1 MRMRKVGNTDL
12 MVSEICLG
20 TGSFGGVGMYRMSG
34 NIQQEEAN
42 EIVSAALDSGINFF
56 DTAEIYSDG
65 VAEEILGKALEPRRK
80 EAVIVTK
87 VAPKRPD
94 GNGGGGYTYD
104 HIIKVCE
111 GCLERLR
118 TDYIDIFELHIFDPI
133 VPLEEALRAL
143 DDLVRQG
150 KVRHVGCSNFSGWQ
164 MMKGLA
170 ISDAKGYTR
179 FSSLEAKYSL
189 ALRELEN
196 ELIPCAVDQNV
207 SIFAYSPL
215 NGGFLSGK
223 YERDKPWPEG
233 ARFPS
238 KEAAGPWAMDYEL
251 LYDMVDAMKKIAEER
266 GHSVSDVALNY
277 LLQKP
282 AVASL
287 IIGVRNIDQL
297 KANLTAS
304 DWDLTEEEV
313 AILDKVSRVPV
324 LYPYMDQK
332 MGFIVSKKE

>member
-42 EIVSAALDSGINFF
+42 EIVGTALDSGINLF

-65 VAEEILGKALEPRRK
+65 AAEEILGKALESRRK
-80 EAVIVTK
+80 EAVILTK

-111 GCLERLR
+111 GCLTRLR
-118 TDYIDIFELHIFDPI
+118 TDYIDIFELHIFDPL
-133 VPLEEALRAL
+133 VPMEEALRAL

-150 KVRHVGCSNFSGWQ
+150 KVRAIGCSNFSGWQ

-170 ISDAKGYTR
+170 ISDANNYAR

-189 ALRELEN
+189 IVRDLEN

-223 YERDKPWPEG
+223 YDRDKPWPQD

-238 KEAAGPWAMDYEL
+238 KEAAGPWAVDYDI
-251 LYDMVDAMKKIAEER
+251 LYNIVDAMKKIAEER
-266 GHSVSDVALNY
+266 GVSVSDVALNY

-287 IIGVRNIDQL
+287 IIGVRKIEQL
-297 KANLTAS
+297 QANLTAS
-304 DWDLTEEEV
+304 DWDLTPEEMK
-313 AILDKVSRVPV
+313 ILDGVSRPQD
-324 LYPYMDQK
+324 LYPYVDQK
-332 MGFIVSKKE
+332 MGFVVSNA

>member
-1 MRMRKVGNTDL
+1 MRRRKVGNTDI

-42 EIVSAALDSGINFF
+42 EIVGAALDSGINFF

-65 VAEEILGKALEPRRK
+65 LAEEILGKALEGRRQ

-87 VAPKRPD
+87 VAPKRP
-94 GNGGGGYTYD
+94 GENGGGGFTYD
-104 HIIKVCE
+104 HVIQVCE
-111 GCLERLR
+111 NCLKRLR

-133 VPLEEALRAL
+133 VPMEEALRAL
-143 DDLVRQG
+143 DDLVKQG
-150 KVRHVGCSNFSGWQ
+150 KVRAIGCSNFSGWQ

-170 ISDAKGYTR
+170 ISDVKGYKR

-189 ALRELEN
+189 VLRDLEN

-223 YERDKPWPEG
+223 YDRDKPWPEG

-238 KEAAGPWAMDYEL
+238 KEAAGPWAVDYDI
-251 LYDMVDAMKKIAEER
+251 LYHIVDEMKKIAGER
-266 GHSVSDVALNY
+266 GVSVSDVALNY

-282 AVASL
+282 AVTSL
-287 IIGVRNIDQL
+287 IIGVRRLDQL
-297 KANLTAS
+297 KANLSAS
-304 DWDLTEEEV
+304 DWDLTAEEV
-313 AILDKVSRVPV
+313 AILDGASQVPQ
-324 LYPYMDQK
+324 LYPYVDQK
-332 MGFIVSKKE
+332 MGFIVSNA

>member
-42 EIVSAALDSGINFF
+42 DIVAAALDAGINFF

-65 VAEEILGKALEPRRK
+65 VAEEILGKALESRRK
-80 EAVIVTK
+80 DAVIVTK

-94 GNGGGGYTYD
+94 GNGGGYTYD
-104 HIIKVCE
+104 HVIKICE
-111 GCLERLR
+111 DCLRRLR
-118 TDYIDIFELHIFDPI
+118 TDYIDIFELHIFDPL
-133 VPLEEALRAL
+133 VPMEEALRAL
-143 DDLVRQG
+143 NDLVTQG
-150 KVRHVGCSNFSGWQ
+150 KVRAIGCSNFSGWQ

-170 ISDAKGYTR
+170 ISDANQYAR

-189 ALRELEN
+189 IVRDLEN

-223 YERDKPWPEG
+223 YDRDKPWPTD

-238 KEAAGPWAMDYEL
+238 KEAAGPWAVDYNV
-251 LYDMVDAMKKIAEER
+251 LYDIVDAMKKIAGER
-266 GHSVSDVALNY
+266 GVSVSDVALNY

-282 AVASL
+282 AVTSL
-287 IIGVRNIDQL
+287 IIGVRRIEQL
-297 KANLTAS
+297 QSNLTAS
-304 DWDLTEEEV
+304 GWDLSEEEV
-313 AILDKVSRVPV
+313 KILDGVSRVPE
-324 LYPYMDQK
+324 LYPYTDQK
-332 MGFIVSKKE
+332 MGFVVSNG

>member
-42 EIVSAALDSGINFF
+42 EIVGTALDSGINLF

-65 VAEEILGKALEPRRK
+65 VAEEILGKALESRRK
-80 EAVIVTK
+80 EAVILTK

-111 GCLERLR
+111 GCLTRLR
-118 TDYIDIFELHIFDPI
+118 TDYIDIFELHIFDPL
-133 VPLEEALRAL
+133 VPMEEALRAL

-150 KVRHVGCSNFSGWQ
+150 KVRAIGCSNFSGWQ

-170 ISDAKGYTR
+170 ISDANNYAR

-189 ALRELEN
+189 IVRDLEN

-223 YERDKPWPEG
+223 YDRDKPWPQD

-238 KEAAGPWAMDYEL
+238 KEAAGPWAVDYDI
-251 LYDMVDAMKKIAEER
+251 LYNIVDAMKKIAAER
-266 GHSVSDVALNY
+266 GVSVSDVALNY

-282 AVASL
+282 AVTSL
-287 IIGVRNIDQL
+287 IIGVRKIDQL

-304 DWDLTEEEV
+304 DWDLTPEEMK
-313 AILDKVSRVPV
+313 ILDGVSRPAD
-324 LYPYMDQK
+324 LYPYVDQK
-332 MGFIVSKKE
+332 MGFVVSNA

>member
-42 EIVSAALDSGINFF
+42 EIVGTALDSGINLF

-65 VAEEILGKALEPRRK
+65 VAEEILGKALESRRK
-80 EAVIVTK
+80 EAVILTK

-111 GCLERLR
+111 GCLTRLR
-118 TDYIDIFELHIFDPI
+118 TDYIDIFELHIFDPL
-133 VPLEEALRAL
+133 VPMEEALRAL

-150 KVRHVGCSNFSGWQ
+150 KVRAIGCSNFSGWQ

-170 ISDAKGYTR
+170 ISDANNYAR

-189 ALRELEN
+189 IVRDLEN

-223 YERDKPWPEG
+223 YDRDKPWPQD

-238 KEAAGPWAMDYEL
+238 KEAAGPWAVDYDI
-251 LYDMVDAMKKIAEER
+251 LYNIVDAMKKIAEER
-266 GHSVSDVALNY
+266 DVSVSDVALNY

-282 AVASL
+282 AVTSL
-287 IIGVRNIDQL
+287 IIGVRKIEQL
-297 KANLTAS
+297 QANLTAS
-304 DWDLTEEEV
+304 GWDLTPEEV
-313 AILDKVSRVPV
+313 AILDGVSRPQD
-324 LYPYMDQK
+324 LYPYVDQK
-332 MGFIVSKKE
+332 MGFVVSNA

>member
-34 NIQQEEAN
+34 NIQQEEAD
-42 EIVSAALDSGINFF
+42 EIVNAALDSGINFF

-65 VAEEILGKALEPRRK
+65 LAEEILGKALESRRK

-87 VAPKRPD
+87 VAPKRPSETSS
-94 GNGGGGYTYD
+94 GGFTYD
-104 HIIKVCE
+104 HVIKICE
-111 GCLERLR
+111 DCLKRLR

-133 VPLEEALRAL
+133 VPMEESLRAL
-143 DDLVRQG
+143 DDLVKAG
-150 KVRHVGCSNFSGWQ
+150 KVRAIGCSNFSGWQ

-170 ISDAKGYTR
+170 ISDANNYKR

-189 ALRELEN
+189 VLRDLEH

-223 YERDKPWPEG
+223 YDRDKPWPTD

-238 KEAAGPWAMDYEL
+238 KEAAGPWAVDYDF
-251 LYDMVDAMKKIAEER
+251 LYNIVDAMKKIAGER
-266 GHSVSDVALNY
+266 GVKVSDVALNY

-282 AVASL
+282 AVTSL
-287 IIGVRNIDQL
+287 IIGVRKIEQL
-297 KANLTAS
+297 KDNLTAS
-304 DWDLTEEEV
+304 DWDLSAEEV
-313 AILDKVSRVPV
+313 KILDDVSRQPDP
-324 LYPYMDQK
+324 YPYMDQK
-332 MGFIVSKKE
+332 MGFIISNA

>member
-1 MRMRKVGNTDL
+1 MRKVGNTDL

-42 EIVSAALDSGINFF
+42 EIVGTALDAGINLF

-65 VAEEILGKALEPRRK
+65 VAEEILGKALEARRK
-80 EAVIVTK
+80 EAVILTK
-87 VAPKRPD
+87 VAPKKPD

-111 GCLERLR
+111 GCLKRLR

-133 VPLEEALRAL
+133 VPMEESLRAL
-143 DDLVRQG
+143 DDLVKQG
-150 KVRHVGCSNFSGWQ
+150 KVRAIGCSNFSGWQ

-170 ISDAKGYTR
+170 ISDANHYAR
-179 FSSLEAKYSL
+179 FSSLEAKYSMIV
-189 ALRELEN
+189 RDLEN

-223 YERDKPWPEG
+223 YDRDKPWPQD

-238 KEAAGPWAMDYEL
+238 KEAVGPWAVDYNV
-251 LYDMVDAMKKIAEER
+251 LYDIVDAMKKIAEER
-266 GHSVSDVALNY
+266 GVSVSDVALNY

-282 AVASL
+282 AVTSL
-287 IIGVRNIDQL
+287 IIGVRRIEQL

-304 DWDLTEEEV
+304 GWDLSAEEMK
-313 AILDKVSRVPV
+313 ILDGVSRPAD
-324 LYPYMDQK
+324 LYPYVDQK
-332 MGFIVSKKE
+332 MGFVVSNE

>member
-42 EIVSAALDSGINFF
+42 EIVGTALDAGINLF

-65 VAEEILGKALEPRRK
+65 VAEEILGKALETRRK
-80 EAVIVTK
+80 EAVILTK
-87 VAPKRPD
+87 VAPKKPD

-111 GCLERLR
+111 GCLKRLR

-133 VPLEEALRAL
+133 VPMEESLRAL
-143 DDLVRQG
+143 DDLVKQG
-150 KVRHVGCSNFSGWQ
+150 KVRAIGCSNFSGWQ

-170 ISDAKGYTR
+170 ISDANHYAR
-179 FSSLEAKYSL
+179 FSSLEAKYSMIV
-189 ALRELEN
+189 RDLEN

-223 YERDKPWPEG
+223 YDRDKPWPQD

-238 KEAAGPWAMDYEL
+238 KEAVGPWAVDYNV
-251 LYDMVDAMKKIAEER
+251 LYDIVDAMKKIAEER
-266 GHSVSDVALNY
+266 GVSVSDVALNY

-282 AVASL
+282 AVTSL
-287 IIGVRNIDQL
+287 IIGVRRIEQL

-304 DWDLTEEEV
+304 GWDLSAEEMK
-313 AILDKVSRVPV
+313 ILDGVSRPAD
-324 LYPYMDQK
+324 LYPYVDQK
-332 MGFIVSKKE
+332 MGFVVSNE

>member
-42 EIVSAALDSGINFF
+42 EIVGTALDSGINLF

-65 VAEEILGKALEPRRK
+65 VAEEILGKALESRRK
-80 EAVIVTK
+80 EAVILTK

-111 GCLERLR
+111 GCLTRLR
-118 TDYIDIFELHIFDPI
+118 TDYIDIFELHIFDPL
-133 VPLEEALRAL
+133 VPMEEALRAL

-150 KVRHVGCSNFSGWQ
+150 KVRAIGCSNFSGWQ

-170 ISDAKGYTR
+170 ISDANNYAR

-189 ALRELEN
+189 IVRDLEN

-223 YERDKPWPEG
+223 YDRDKPWPQD

-238 KEAAGPWAMDYEL
+238 KEAAGPWAVDYDI
-251 LYDMVDAMKKIAEER
+251 LYNIVDAMKKIAEER
-266 GHSVSDVALNY
+266 GVSVSDVALNY

-282 AVASL
+282 AVTSL
-287 IIGVRNIDQL
+287 IIGVRKIEQL
-297 KANLTAS
+297 QANLTAS
-304 DWDLTEEEV
+304 DWDLTPEEMK
-313 AILDKVSRVPV
+313 ILDGVSRPAD
-324 LYPYMDQK
+324 LYPYVDQK
-332 MGFIVSKKE
+332 MGFVVSNA

>member
-42 EIVSAALDSGINFF
+42 EIVGTALDAGINLF

-65 VAEEILGKALEPRRK
+65 VAEEILGKALEARRK
-80 EAVIVTK
+80 EAVILTK
-87 VAPKRPD
+87 VAPKKPD

-111 GCLERLR
+111 GCLKRLR

-133 VPLEEALRAL
+133 VPMEESLRAL
-143 DDLVRQG
+143 DDLVKQG
-150 KVRHVGCSNFSGWQ
+150 KVRAIGCSNFSGWQ

-170 ISDAKGYTR
+170 ISDANHYAR
-179 FSSLEAKYSL
+179 FSSLEAKYSMIV
-189 ALRELEN
+189 RDLEN

-223 YERDKPWPEG
+223 YDRDKPWPQD

-238 KEAAGPWAMDYEL
+238 KEAVGPWAVDYNV
-251 LYDMVDAMKKIAEER
+251 LYDIVDAMKKIAEER
-266 GHSVSDVALNY
+266 GVSVSDVALNY

-282 AVASL
+282 AVTSL
-287 IIGVRNIDQL
+287 IIGVRRIEQL

-304 DWDLTEEEV
+304 GWDLSAEEMK
-313 AILDKVSRVPV
+313 ILDGVSRPAD
-324 LYPYMDQK
+324 LYPYVDQK
-332 MGFIVSKKE
+332 MGFVVSNE

>member
-42 EIVSAALDSGINFF
+42 EIVGTALDSGINLF

-65 VAEEILGKALEPRRK
+65 VAEEILGKALESRRK
-80 EAVIVTK
+80 EAVILTK

-111 GCLERLR
+111 GCLTRLR
-118 TDYIDIFELHIFDPI
+118 TDYIDIFELHIFDPL
-133 VPLEEALRAL
+133 VPMEEALRAL

-150 KVRHVGCSNFSGWQ
+150 KVRAIGCSNFSGWQ

-170 ISDAKGYTR
+170 ISDANNYAR

-189 ALRELEN
+189 IVRDLEN

-223 YERDKPWPEG
+223 YDRDKPWPQD

-238 KEAAGPWAMDYEL
+238 KEAAGPWAVDYDI
-251 LYDMVDAMKKIAEER
+251 LYNIVDAMKKIAEER
-266 GHSVSDVALNY
+266 GVSVSDVALNY

-282 AVASL
+282 AVTSL
-287 IIGVRNIDQL
+287 IIGVRKIEQL
-297 KANLTAS
+297 QANLTAS
-304 DWDLTEEEV
+304 DWDLTPEEMK
-313 AILDKVSRVPV
+313 ILDGVSRPQD
-324 LYPYMDQK
+324 LYPYVDQK
-332 MGFIVSKKE
+332 MGFVVSNA

>member
-42 EIVSAALDSGINFF
+42 EIVGMALDSGINLF

-65 VAEEILGKALEPRRK
+65 VAEEILGKALEARRK
-80 EAVIVTK
+80 EAIILTK

-111 GCLERLR
+111 GCLARLR
-118 TDYIDIFELHIFDPI
+118 TDYIDIFELHIFDPL
-133 VPLEEALRAL
+133 VPMEEALRAL

-150 KVRHVGCSNFSGWQ
+150 KVRAIGCSNFSGWQ

-170 ISDAKGYTR
+170 ISDANNYAR

-189 ALRELEN
+189 IVRDLEN

-223 YERDKPWPEG
+223 YDRDKPWPQD

-238 KEAAGPWAMDYEL
+238 KEAAGPWAVDYDI
-251 LYDMVDAMKKIAEER
+251 LYNIVDAMKKIAEDR
-266 GHSVSDVALNY
+266 GVSVSDVALNY

-282 AVASL
+282 AVTSL
-287 IIGVRNIDQL
+287 IIGVRRIDQL

-304 DWDLTEEEV
+304 DWDLTAEEV
-313 AILDKVSRVPV
+313 KILDDVSRPPE
-324 LYPYMDQK
+324 LYPYVDQK
-332 MGFIVSKKE
+332 MGFVVSNA

>member
-20 TGSFGGVGMYRMSG
+20 TGSFGGRGMYKMSG
-34 NIQQEEAN
+34 DIQQKEAD
-42 EIVSAALDSGINFF
+42 EIVGTALDSGVNFF

-65 VAEEILGKALEPRRK
+65 LAEEILGKALEARRK

-87 VAPKRPD
+87 VAPKRP
-94 GNGGGGYTYD
+94 GENTAGGYTYD
-104 HIIKVCE
+104 HVIQICE
-111 GCLERLR
+111 GCLKRLR
-118 TDYIDIFELHIFDPI
+118 TDYIDIFELHIFDPHT
-133 VPLEEALRAL
+133 PMEETLKAL

-150 KVRHVGCSNFSGWQ
+150 KVRSIGCSNFSGWQ
-164 MMKGLA
+164 LMKGLA
-170 ISDAKGYTR
+170 ISDAKGYAR
-179 FSSLEAKYSL
+179 FSTLEAKYSL
-189 ALRELEN
+189 VLRDLEN

-223 YERDKPWPEG
+223 YDRDKPWPTG

-238 KEAAGPWAMDYEL
+238 KEAAGPWAVDYDL
-251 LYDMVDAMKKIAEER
+251 LYGIVDEMKKIAAAR
-266 GHSVSDVALNY
+266 GVSVSDVALNY

-282 AVASL
+282 AITSL
-287 IIGVRNIDQL
+287 IIGVRRIDQL
-297 KANLTAS
+297 KANLSAS
-304 DWDLTEEEV
+304 GWDLTAEEV
-313 AILDKVSRVPV
+313 ASLDRVSMPMP

-332 MGFIVSKKE
+332 MGFVVSNA

>member
-42 EIVSAALDSGINFF
+42 EIVGTALDSGINLF

-65 VAEEILGKALEPRRK
+65 VAEEILGKALEARRK
-80 EAVIVTK
+80 EAVILTK

-111 GCLERLR
+111 GCLTRLR

-133 VPLEEALRAL
+133 VPMEEALRAL

-150 KVRHVGCSNFSGWQ
+150 KVRAIGCSNFSGWQ

-170 ISDAKGYTR
+170 ISDANDYAR

-189 ALRELEN
+189 IVRDLEN

-223 YERDKPWPEG
+223 YDRDKPWPQD

-238 KEAAGPWAMDYEL
+238 KEAAGPWAVDYDI
-251 LYDMVDAMKKIAEER
+251 LYNIVDAMKKIAEER
-266 GHSVSDVALNY
+266 GVSVSDVALNY

-282 AVASL
+282 AVTSL
-287 IIGVRNIDQL
+287 IIGVRKIDQL

-304 DWDLTEEEV
+304 DWDLTAEEV
-313 AILDKVSRVPV
+313 AIFDGVSRPAD
-324 LYPYMDQK
+324 LNPYVDQK
-332 MGFIVSKKE
+332 MGFVVSNA